1 MGNSFGKIIKKKIRP
16 DLKRNKHT
24 EELKTL
30 DHNLT
35 GLLKKKFFDYVKMT
49 FLQPRKRF
57 FI

>member
-1 MGNSFGKIIKKKIRP
+1 MGNSFGKIIKKKRP

-35 GLLKKKFFDYVKMT
+35 G
-49 FLQPRKRF
+49 
-57 FI
+57 

>member
-35 GLLKKKFFDYVKMT
+35 G
-49 FLQPRKRF
+49 
-57 FI
+57 

>member
-1 MGNSFGKIIKKKIRP
+1 MGNSFGKIIKKKKKRP

-35 GLLKKKFFDYVKMT
+35 G
-49 FLQPRKRF
+49 
-57 FI
+57 